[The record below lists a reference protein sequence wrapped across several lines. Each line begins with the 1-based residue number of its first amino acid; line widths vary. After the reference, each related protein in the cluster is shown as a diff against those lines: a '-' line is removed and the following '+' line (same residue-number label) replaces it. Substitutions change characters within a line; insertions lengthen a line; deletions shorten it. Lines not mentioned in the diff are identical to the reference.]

1 MTAALEE
8 RLVVVKKEKLD
19 AEEAANDHL
28 ETTQDTALYLDK
40 FQSYA
45 DALKMQVRQQG
56 GVPQA
61 WEDSQRHG
69 AKA

>member
-56 GVPQA
+56 GVPHA
-61 WEDSQRHG
+61 WEDFQRHG